1 MIITRIFGGTDA
13 KPMDYPWMAA
23 LHWPNTEWKN
33 IWQCGG
39 SIINDRYILTAAHC
53 VKPKPHEENPKQ
65 YETSMILKSYI
76 EGYSQLLKV

>member
-1 MIITRIFGGTDA
+1 MSFLHSFLNSKTLSIIQRIIGGKDT

-23 LHWPNTEWKN
+23 LHWPNTEWRE

-53 VKPKPHEENPKQ
+53 VVIKAHEIDTKKQ
-65 YETSMILKSYI
+65 
-76 EGYSQLLKV
+76 